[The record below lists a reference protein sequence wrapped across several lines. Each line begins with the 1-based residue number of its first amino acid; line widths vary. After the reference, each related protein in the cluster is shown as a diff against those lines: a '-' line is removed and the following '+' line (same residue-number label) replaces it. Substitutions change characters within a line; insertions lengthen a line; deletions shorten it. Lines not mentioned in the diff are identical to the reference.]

1 MTVER
6 RQGRAVGEHLRR
18 RAVAAVLEKGMSMRA
33 AAQLYEVAE
42 SSVWLWV
49 QRFREHG
56 HVRPDGHGGGAPSR
70 IEAERERIFRV
81 LEARPALSIRALRH
95 ALAAQGLVFGFGS
108 VQRFLKRHGLERS
121 KRLAAARLVRNA
133 RRRGR

>member
-49 QRFREHG
+49 QRFRERG
-56 HVRPDGHGGGAPSR
+56 YVRPDGHGGGAPSR

-81 LEARPALSIRALRH
+81 LE
-95 ALAAQGLVFGFGS
+95 
-108 VQRFLKRHGLERS
+108 RS
-121 KRLAAARLVRNA
+121 KRLAAARLLRNA
-133 RRRGR
+133 RRRCADHVPGEKCGLAAPGAGEQAVGQRLNLIAHCKPLPP